1 MDRSKY
7 LTVSQLTKYLK
18 LKFDR
23 DPYLQ
28 TVYLTGE
35 LSNFRLRSGHQYFS
49 LKDDQAVIDAV
60 MFRSQFSK
68 VKFTPEEGMKLCV
81 TGHVGLYERSGRY
94 QIYIDTME
102 PDGVG
107 SLYLAFEQLKKK
119 LNAEGLFSR
128 PKKVVPLF
136 PRRIAV
142 VTSLNGA
149 VIRDIN
155 TTVRRRYPIAQVV
168 LFPTVVQGEKAAAD
182 IARQIKR
189 AGERGD
195 FDTLIIGRGGG
206 SIEDLWPFN
215 EEMVARAIADCPLPV
230 ISSVGHETDTTIAD
244 LVADKRAATPTAA
257 AELAT
262 PQRLDNTLM
271 LISDFQQ
278 RLYNTMRAQIDFE
291 KKQLAKLTGSY
302 IFQQPTRL
310 YENYAQKVDQL
321 TQQLRQQQ
329 ERRLT
334 NAANDVAQVYN
345 RLLAYNPQRL
355 VDQERLTVQQLAARL
370 QTAAQSKTQQT
381 AQQLQALTKQLHSLD
396 PLKIMERGYTYVTR
410 NGKVVNQAAQLNTGE
425 PLLLHFAD
433 GEVTVTITDIKEK
446 KNGK

>member
-128 PKKVVPLF
+128 PKKAVPLF

-215 EEMVARAIADCPLPV
+215 EEVVARAIADCPLPV

-244 LVADKRAATPTAA
+244 LVADQRAATPTAA

-329 ERRLT
+329 ECRLT
-334 NAANDVAQVYN
+334 NATNDVAQVYN

-370 QTAAQSKTQQT
+370 QTAAQAKTQQT

>member
-68 VKFTPEEGMKLCV
+68 VKFTPEEGMKLYV

-128 PKKVVPLF
+128 PKKAVPLF

-215 EEMVARAIADCPLPV
+215 EEVVARAIADCPLPV

-244 LVADKRAATPTAA
+244 LVADQRAATPTAA

>member
-68 VKFTPEEGMKLCV
+68 VKFTPEEGIKLCV

-215 EEMVARAIADCPLPV
+215 EEVVARAIADCPLPV

-244 LVADKRAATPTAA
+244 LVADQRAATPTAA

>member
-128 PKKVVPLF
+128 PKKAVPLF

-155 TTVRRRYPIAQVV
+155 TTVRRRYPISQVV

-215 EEMVARAIADCPLPV
+215 EEVVARAIADCPLPV

-244 LVADKRAATPTAA
+244 LVADQRAATPTAA

-278 RLYNTMRAQIDFE
+278 RLYNTMLAQIDFE

-345 RLLAYNPQRL
+345 RLLTYNPQRL
-355 VDQERLTVQQLAARL
+355 VDQERLIVQQLAARL
-370 QTAAQSKTQQT
+370 QTAAQAKTQQT

-425 PLLLHFAD
+425 PLILHFAD

>member
-35 LSNFRLRSGHQYFS
+35 LSNFRLRQRHQYFS
-49 LKDDQAVIDAV
+49 LKDDGAVIDAV
-60 MFRSQFSK
+60 MFESK
-68 VKFTPEEGMKLCV
+68 FRQVKFRPKEGMKLLV
-81 TGHVGLYERSGRY
+81 VGHVGLYERNGRY
-94 QIYIDTME
+94 QIYINKME

-107 SLYLAFEQLKKK
+107 SLYVAFEQLKKK
-119 LNAEGLFSR
+119 LSAEGLFNL
-128 PKKVVPLF
+128 PKKPLPKF
-136 PRRIAV
+136 PKRIAV
-142 VTSLNGA
+142 VTSLDGA

-168 LFPTVVQGEKAAAD
+168 LYPTVVQGEKAAAD
-182 IARQIKR
+182 IARQINR
-189 AGERGD
+189 ANERGD

-215 EEMVARAIADCPLPV
+215 EEVVARAIADSKIPV

-244 LVADKRAATPTAA
+244 LVADQRAATPTAA

-262 PQRLDNTLM
+262 PVLTDTLLAIQDSQNRLANAM
-271 LISDFQQ
+271 QNRIAF
-278 RLYNTMRAQIDFE
+278 A
-291 KKQLAKLTGSY
+291 KKELAKQTQSY

-321 TQQLRQQQ
+321 TQQLIQLQQNMFVNRKAQ
-329 ERRLT
+329 LQQLTSRL
-334 NAANDVAQVYN
+334 AATSPRHQIS
-345 RLLAYNPQRL
+345 QQKQL
-355 VDQERLTVQQLAARL
+355 VDQLA
-370 QTAAQSKTQQT
+370 
-381 AQQLQALTKQLHSLD
+381 KQLRTNALADYQRRQEKLTSLVRQLD
-396 PLKIMERGYTYVTR
+396 SLSPLKIMGRGYTYVTKDQR
-410 NGKVVNQAAQLNTGE
+410 VVNHASQLAVGQSVQ
-425 PLLLHFAD
+425 LHFKD
-433 GEVTVTITDIKEK
+433 GQAMAKITKIKEQK
-446 KNGK
+446 

>member
-215 EEMVARAIADCPLPV
+215 EEVVARAIADCPLPV

-244 LVADKRAATPTAA
+244 LVADQRAATPTAA

-425 PLLLHFAD
+425 PLILHFAD

>member
-215 EEMVARAIADCPLPV
+215 EEVVARAIADCPLPV

-244 LVADKRAATPTAA
+244 LVADQRAATPTAA

>member
-128 PKKVVPLF
+128 PKKAVPLF

-168 LFPTVVQGEKAAAD
+168 LFPTVVQGGKAAAD

-215 EEMVARAIADCPLPV
+215 EEVVARAIADCPLPV

-244 LVADKRAATPTAA
+244 LVADQRAATPTAA
-257 AELAT
+257 ADLAT
-262 PQRLDNTLM
+262 PPRLDNTLM
-271 LISDFQQ
+271 LIRDFQQ

-345 RLLAYNPQRL
+345 RLLTYNPQRL
-355 VDQERLTVQQLAARL
+355 VDQERLIVQQLAARL
-370 QTAAQSKTQQT
+370 QTAAQAKTQQT

-425 PLLLHFAD
+425 PLILHFAD